1 MSPLAHSPTGNRIRT
16 VVLAIVFT
24 LLAATLCWPGWY
36 DNYHVVIPGELYRS
50 AQMSAP
56 RLREHIAKD
65 ELRTVINLRPE
76 TNELWHM
83 QEEQTCK
90 MAGIEFVD
98 FPLAGD
104 RSPSP
109 QQTSALV
116 TILHQAHHPILIHC
130 EHGAD
135 RTSFAVALYLSE
147 IVGLPEPR
155 ACGAL
160 SIRYGHMAFTRVGCF
175 DDAFAH
181 FCRDRHSPVLP

>member
-1 MSPLAHSPTGNRIRT
+1 M
-16 VVLAIVFT
+16 VVLAIVFP
-24 LLAATLCWPGWY
+24 LLTATLCWPGWY

-56 RLREHIAKD
+56 RLRGHIAED
-65 ELRTVINLRPE
+65 GLRTVINLRPE
-76 TNELWHM
+76 TNELWHT
-83 QEEQTCK
+83 QEQQACK

-116 TILHQAHHPILIHC
+116 TILQQARPPILIHC

-135 RTSFAVALYLSE
+135 RTGFAVALYLSE
-147 IVGLPEPR
+147 IARLPEPQAR
-155 ACGAL
+155 AAL
-160 SIRYGHMAFTRVGCF
+160 SIRYGHLAFTRVGCF
-175 DDAFAH
+175 DDAFAQ
-181 FCRDRHSPVLP
+181 FRRDRHSPVLP